1 MLDITL
7 IWDCEL
13 LFEKLFVEHGLS
25 YQRTPSSAIGTPFLP
40 GSKVMIVPTGF
51 ANPEYTKILRGIEAN
66 KSFFDGFVKKGGV
79 LVVYGALVPEYTY
92 RWLPFTLEYR
102 EQYGAVDIEAA
113 GRWLPF
119 TLEYQE
125 QYGAVD
131 IEAAEGA
138 DRGHDCSCIF
148 DDVRAECDGYF
159 AETDGEVILTGDGMP
174 ILVAK
179 EHGDGIIVATTIHE
193 FPTGAFLKWA
203 VAYR

>member
-40 GSKVMIVPTGF
+40 GSRVMIVPTGF
-51 ANPEYTKILRGIEAN
+51 ANPQYTKILRGIEAN
-66 KSFFDGFVKKGGV
+66 KSFFDGFVNKGGV

-113 GRWLPF
+113 EG
-119 TLEYQE
+119 
-125 QYGAVD
+125 VD
-131 IEAAEGA
+131 PDHE
-138 DRGHDCSCIF
+138 CSCIF

-159 AETDGEVILTGDGMP
+159 AGTDGDVILTGDGMP

-203 VAYR
+203 VGYR

>member
-1 MLDITL
+1 MARICRHEDLITMLDITL
-7 IWDCEL
+7 IWDCEM

-51 ANPEYTKILRGIEAN
+51 ANPQYTKILRGIEAN

-92 RWLPFTLEYR
+92 
-102 EQYGAVDIEAA
+102 
-113 GRWLPF
+113 RWLPF

>member
-1 MLDITL
+1 MVWICRHNDLITMLDITL

-40 GSKVMIVPTGF
+40 GSRVMIVPTGF
-51 ANPEYTKILRGIEAN
+51 ANPQYTKILRGIEAN

-92 RWLPFTLEYR
+92 RWLPFTLKYR
-102 EQYGAVDIEAA
+102 
-113 GRWLPF
+113 
-119 TLEYQE
+119 E

-138 DRGHDCSCIF
+138 DPGHECLCIF
-148 DDVRAECDGYF
+148 DGTRAECDGYF
-159 AETDGEVILTGDGMP
+159 TETDGDVILTGGGMP

-193 FPTGAFLKWA
+193 FPTGEFLKWA

>member
-79 LVVYGALVPEYTY
+79 LVVYGALVPEYAY

-113 GRWLPF
+113 GG
-119 TLEYQE
+119 E
-125 QYGAVD
+125 
-131 IEAAEGA
+131 
-138 DRGHDCSCIF
+138 DRGHECSCIF

-159 AETDGEVILTGDGMP
+159 AETDGDVILTGDGMP

>member
-1 MLDITL
+1 MPDITL

-51 ANPEYTKILRGIEAN
+51 ANMQYTKILRGIEVN
-66 KSFFDGFVKKGGV
+66 KSFFDGFVKNGGV

-92 RWLPFTLEYR
+92 GWLPFTLEYR

-113 GRWLPF
+113 GR
-119 TLEYQE
+119 
-125 QYGAVD
+125 D
-131 IEAAEGA
+131 
-138 DRGHDCSCIF
+138 DRGHECSCIF
-148 DDVRAECDGYF
+148 DGARAECDGYF
-159 AETDGEVILTGDGMP
+159 TETDGDIILTGDGMP

-179 EHGDGIIVATTIHE
+179 EHGDGTIVATTIHE
-193 FPTGAFLKWA
+193 FPTGEFLKWA
-203 VAYR
+203 VAHK